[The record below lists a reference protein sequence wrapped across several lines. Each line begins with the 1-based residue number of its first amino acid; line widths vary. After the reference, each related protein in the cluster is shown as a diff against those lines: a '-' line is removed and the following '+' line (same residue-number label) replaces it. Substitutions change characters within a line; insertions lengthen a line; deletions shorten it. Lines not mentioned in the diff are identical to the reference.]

1 MIVEM
6 RGAIRMN
13 VRKSVCFSKEVSLV
27 FIVGSAVRS
36 AVRGALTTIVT
47 TAVS

>member
-1 MIVEM
+1 M